1 MIQIKGHVVVTVH
14 SVGTALN
21 QSSKEKNAMQF
32 QMTSC
37 HVDAAKLAAA
47 MQPFDPAARITV
59 DSAHDRLEVISS
71 ATAEQVQGVLDELGC
86 SATPLDKE
94 VHISGGS
101 TCCGGCS

>member
-1 MIQIKGHVVVTVH
+1 
-14 SVGTALN
+14 
-21 QSSKEKNAMQF
+21 MQF
-32 QMTSC
+32 QMSAC
-37 HVDAAKLAAA
+37 HVDATKLAAA

-71 ATAEQVQGVLDELGC
+71 ATLEQVQGVLNELGC
-86 SATPLDKE
+86 VVTPLDKD